1 MTIGALIR
9 NHPARVA
16 VAALRDAERAFGAAQ
31 RVAPAYGW
39 SFRTGPG
46 FEPRIQAVEGENE
59 YRITAE
65 LPGVEQEDLFVEVED
80 GVLTLKGL
88 RKRSGWSAEL
98 SEDEQARH
106 VVRFTRRIRLGG
118 EIDEAA
124 VAARYRNGLLT
135 VTVPKARAPENE
147 VRTIPVEVV

>member
-9 NHPARVA
+9 NHPARAA

-31 RVAPAYGW
+31 RIAPAQLA
-39 SFRTGPG
+39 SVRTAPG
-46 FEPRIQAVEGENE
+46 FEPRIQAVESEDE

-65 LPGVEQEDLFVEVED
+65 LPGVEREDLSVEVED

-88 RKRSGWSAEL
+88 RKGPGWSAEL

-106 VVRFTRRIRLGG
+106 VVRFTRRIRFNG

-124 VAARYRNGLLT
+124 VTARYRNGLLT
-135 VTVPKARAPENE
+135 VAVPKARVPEQE